1 MLFVSNCISSSLTQ
15 TKSAVIEWLMWYTQ
29 SSIDVLFIS
38 IVLTLEGNWNWGQ
51 IRLFLKL
58 LLSHLISIEWNWN
71 WLEIDLKLRANKTL
85 AQIAIYS
92 FNIEWMKLK
101 LNWNRGQIRLLQ
113 KLLLS
118 HLISILSAKVARV
131 ENTLWNM
138 KGFLSRHQVM

>member
-1 MLFVSNCISSSLTQ
+1 MKLKL
-15 TKSAVIEWLMWYTQ
+15 
-29 SSIDVLFIS
+29 
-38 IVLTLEGNWNWGQ
+38 NWNRGQ

-101 LNWNRGQIRLLQ
+101 LIWNRGQIRLLH

-118 HLISILSAKVARV
+118 HLISIFSAKVDRV
-131 ENTLWNM
+131 ENNLVKYERLCITPSSDVTFYLKYKSWFQNS
-138 KGFLSRHQVM
+138 FASSWTVVIY